1 MLIDILMLLA
11 GVILL
16 WFSADWLVEGASK
29 IAADFNI
36 KPLVIG
42 LTIVA
47 FGTSAPEL
55 IVSLSAAL
63 KEVPEPEIALGN
75 VIGSNVANIALV
87 LAICVLIKPIH
98 IDPKSVKTEI
108 PFMVSI
114 TFITYLLARMGQ
126 DLVFYDGI
134 ILLAC
139 LAYFLIRTFAKA
151 KNGEEELDEETAE
164 LVKADKGHMTKH
176 IIELAGG
183 FIGLIIGARL
193 LVDGASSIATTMGVS
208 KMFISLSLVAFGTS
222 LPELAASSMAA
233 YRGKSDICLGNIIG
247 SNIFNLVLVLGA
259 TVSIAGFKLQKIFLT
274 RELVWMTAI
283 ALILYFMCRSSK
295 ILGRVHGAI
304 LLSLY
309 FAFLFHTFKA

>member
-1 MLIDILMLLA
+1 MFIDILMLLG
-11 GVILL
+11 GVFAL

-36 KPLVIG
+36 KPIVIG

-55 IVSLSAAL
+55 IVSLAAAFDG
-63 KEVPEPEIALGN
+63 KPAIALGN

-87 LAICVLIKPIH
+87 LAICALIKPIH
-98 IDPKSVKTEI
+98 IDAKAVKTDI
-108 PFMVSI
+108 PFMVAVS
-114 TFITYLLARMGQ
+114 FITYLLARMGQ
-126 DLVFYDGI
+126 KLVFWDGI

-164 LVKADKGHMTKH
+164 LVKPDKGHMGKH
-176 IIELAGG
+176 IIELTAG
-183 FIGLIIGARL
+183 FIGLVIGANL
-193 LVDGASSIATTMGVS
+193 LVNGASSIAEAMGVS

-233 YRGKSDICLGNIIG
+233 WRGKSDICLGNIIG

-259 TVSIAGFKLQKIFLT
+259 TVAVKGFLVERIWLQ
-274 RELVWMTAI
+274 RELVWMVGI
-283 ALILYFMCRSSK
+283 AVLLYFMCRTSK
-295 ILGRVHGAI
+295 ILGRIHGAV

-309 FAFLFHTFKA
+309 FGFLYHTFMA